1 VLPLPLAANA
11 IDTFARPSQQV
22 LTVVE
27 ILHVT
32 SEEQLDASI
41 VIDERAVVL
50 ETGSRKSLAVFSAY
64 QLITTAAPLAWPGTS
79 RDVLFDDDETEV
91 PDVKDCELPPLT
103 V

>member
-1 VLPLPLAANA
+1 MSPLPLAANA

-32 SEEQLDASI
+32 SEEQLEASI

-64 QLITTAAPLAWPGTS
+64 QLTS
-79 RDVLFDDDETEV
+79 KQIQNNIALFEA
-91 PDVKDCELPPLT
+91 
-103 V
+103 